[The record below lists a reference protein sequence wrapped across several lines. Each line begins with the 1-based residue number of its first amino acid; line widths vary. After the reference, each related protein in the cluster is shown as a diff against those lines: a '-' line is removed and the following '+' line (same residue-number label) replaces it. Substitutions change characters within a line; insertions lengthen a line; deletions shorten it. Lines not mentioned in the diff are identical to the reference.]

1 MNTIIRTLPQVQQAQ
16 ADAWVYGLIAT
27 GIALMI
33 AIVISFLINWRSDRK
48 DFMTRRICFIVIG
61 LALPLSYWF
70 YNMQVIIPKIQNVG
84 FQNMFKETNLY
95 VLLASI
101 GVYAIVGILL
111 MLVFRTSKLGSILGK
126 KKRLN
131 RYDKTILCPW
141 HWRNWHE
148 VYREFDTPVCYG
160 YV

>member
-33 AIVISFLINWRSDRK
+33 TIVISFLINWRSDRK

-70 YNMQVIIPKIQNVG
+70 YNMQVIVPKIQNVG

-101 GVYAIVGILL
+101 GVYTVVGILL

-126 KKRLN
+126 KK
-131 RYDKTILCPW
+131 D
-141 HWRNWHE
+141 
-148 VYREFDTPVCYG
+148 
-160 YV
+160 